1 MNKNFIIAL
10 FITIIL
16 LGQIT
21 NISYAKE
28 LPGDNLIEKYDL
40 LREQNI
46 RLRAEILKLKN
57 KLSKKQGEKIPVL
70 LYHHILTQEEIDEY
84 NWGDNASVL
93 SLETFEKHMDYLDEN
108 GFYTATVDELQS
120 FLNGEIILPEKTVV
134 ITFDDGYLSNALYAY
149 PILQKYNFRATIFML
164 GYRVDDIQVP
174 FDPSTTQ
181 SLSIMEAYKYSDVF
195 DYESHTYDLH
205 NFNKNKV
212 PLIISSENE
221 LVLKDLKK
229 SKELLDAKYFAYP
242 YGKYDENTINQ
253 LKQAN
258 YEMAFT
264 VEGAYVKKGLNKYEL
279 PRFSITP
286 KNTPF
291 SRFMRIVNG
300 NYEIEKILYK

>member
-1 MNKNFIIAL
+1 MGKKIIVTL
-10 FITIIL
+10 FATIIL
-16 LGQIT
+16 LGQLT
-21 NISYAKE
+21 NTSYSTK
-28 LPGDNLIEKYDL
+28 LPEDNLTEKYDL

-70 LYHHILTQEEIDEY
+70 LYHHILTQEEIDKY

-108 GFYTATVDELQS
+108 GFYTATIDELQS
-120 FLNGEIILPEKTVV
+120 FLDGEIILPEKTVV

-149 PILQKYNFRATIFML
+149 PILQKYNFRATMFMI

-174 FDPSTTQ
+174 FDPTTTQ

-195 DYESHTYDLH
+195 DYESHTYNLH
-205 NFNKNKV
+205 KV
-212 PLIISSENE
+212 NEDKTPLILSSNNGV
-221 LVLKDLKK
+221 VLKDLKK
-229 SKELLDAKYFAYP
+229 SKELLDGKYFAYP
-242 YGKYDENTINQ
+242 YGRYDEKTIEQ

-264 VEGAYVKKGLNKYEL
+264 VKNGYVQKGLNKYEL

-286 KNTPF
+286 KRTPY

-300 NYEIEKILYK
+300 NYDIK